1 MAKDKTPFQYGD
13 VEKKLKENGLGRLYL
28 LWGEEDYLKQQY
40 IDSIMK
46 MAFPNGDREFNF
58 HLIDSGKELDI
69 DAIASAVDAMP
80 FMSDHSVVMVRDAD
94 LNSVKEE
101 EYERLNSVLSDL
113 PDYCTLIFTQQPD
126 YTPDKRLKTIRSI
139 TKNGEEIQFYA
150 SGHDKLVKWITR
162 HFKAHDKTIS
172 GKTAEYLIFNCGDL
186 MNRLLPEIEK
196 VAAYSSQEEITTQ
209 DIDAVTTR
217 IPEASVFLITDY
229 IAERKN
235 NEAAAVLSD
244 LLSSK
249 ENDPIMLLA
258 LIGNQMRRLYGA
270 KLAAEHRLGRTYLE
284 ETCGAKGWLAD
295 RLTKSAAR
303 FRLDALRHYVSL
315 CAEADYKMKSSSI
328 DDREIL
334 MELLMHICSGEIV

>member
-1 MAKDKTPFQYGD
+1 MLF
-13 VEKKLKENGLGRLYL
+13 
-28 LWGEEDYLKQQY
+28 
-40 IDSIMK
+40 
-46 MAFPNGDREFNF
+46 
-58 HLIDSGKELDI
+58 
-69 DAIASAVDAMP
+69 
-80 FMSDHSVVMVRDAD
+80 
-94 LNSVKEE
+94 
-101 EYERLNSVLSDL
+101 
-113 PDYCTLIFTQQPD
+113 
-126 YTPDKRLKTIRSI
+126 RS
-139 TKNGEEIQFYA
+139 
-150 SGHDKLVKWITR
+150 
-162 HFKAHDKTIS
+162 
-172 GKTAEYLIFNCGDL
+172 
-186 MNRLLPEIEK
+186 
-196 VAAYSSQEEITTQ
+196 Q

-284 ETCGAKGWLAD
+284 GTCGAKGWLAD
-295 RLTKSAAR
+295 RLTRSAAR

>member
-126 YTPDKRLKTIRSI
+126 YTPDKRLKTFRSI
-139 TKNGEEIQFYA
+139 TKYGEEIQFYA
-150 SGHDKLVKWITR
+150 SGHDKLVKWIAR
-162 HFKAHDKTIS
+162 HFKEHDKTIS

-186 MNRLLPEIEK
+186 VNRLLPEIEK
-196 VAAYSSQEEITTQ
+196 VAAYSSQ
-209 DIDAVTTR
+209 
-217 IPEASVFLITDY
+217 
-229 IAERKN
+229 
-235 NEAAAVLSD
+235 
-244 LLSSK
+244 
-249 ENDPIMLLA
+249 
-258 LIGNQMRRLYGA
+258 
-270 KLAAEHRLGRTYLE
+270 
-284 ETCGAKGWLAD
+284 
-295 RLTKSAAR
+295 
-303 FRLDALRHYVSL
+303 
-315 CAEADYKMKSSSI
+315 
-328 DDREIL
+328 
-334 MELLMHICSGEIV
+334 